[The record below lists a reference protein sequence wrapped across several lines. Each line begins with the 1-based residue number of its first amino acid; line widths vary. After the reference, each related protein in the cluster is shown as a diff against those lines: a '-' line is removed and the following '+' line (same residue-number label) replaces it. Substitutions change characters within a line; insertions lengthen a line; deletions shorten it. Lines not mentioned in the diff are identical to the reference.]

1 MLSVGR
7 ARRFDGAKGSFACLL
22 CALTKAIA
30 ADKDVEAA
38 RKEGQEAGYRLAVDD
53 LVKAAGRRAAPAK
66 VETRSDRGEDENGAY
81 EAATSTRKPMKPVA
95 NLLP

>member
-7 ARRFDGAKGSFACLL
+7 ARRFDGAKGSFACLP

-53 LVKAAGRRAAPAK
+53 LIEAAGRRAGGAGTETEKAK
-66 VETRSDRGEDENGAY
+66 
-81 EAATSTRKPMKPVA
+81 EA
-95 NLLP
+95 